1 MKNKLKRVTIATLS
15 ACMIANAVPIPGN
28 VAKAAVTQEMID
40 FTDENS
46 QGGWVKDGAN
56 GTITF
61 QNGEGDD
68 GFMVLESAGES
79 FFKYGN
85 SKTRQDGILEMD
97 LTLTKGPNGARM
109 LILFRYNSSSDWE
122 GIGVDGTHWFWQKGS
137 SNWGDL
143 NSTKTTFDASD
154 INQKHHIKLEY
165 RGKQIKVYQDGEVII
180 DQTVDAFSDTM
191 SGQIGMRVWG
201 EPTETHGCALKFDN
215 IKTSDIF
222 SAVSIDPKS
231 VKLEQDTAAAQDI
244 EVAITGENTLS
255 AIKNGSEVLERGTDY
270 TVNGQNVTIKTTY
283 LEKIKSQSSTK
294 LVFEFEDGQTQTF
307 TININIPEPT
317 VSYTRNFAA
326 DGADGFTKKSG
337 SGSMSLENG
346 AMKLQGDGVFIDDN
360 SASLKDQEIEFT
372 YDPMNDNCD
381 MGQFSGM

>member
-1 MKNKLKRVTIATLS
+1 MEGRVYEKQIKESYHCNFICLYDCKCGTDT
-15 ACMIANAVPIPGN
+15 GN

-283 LEKIKSQSSTK
+283 LEKRSKVNPVQSWFLNSK
-294 LVFEFEDGQTQTF
+294 MGRHRHSRLILTF
-307 TININIPEPT
+307 
-317 VSYTRNFAA
+317 RNRRYP
-326 DGADGFTKKSG
+326 
-337 SGSMSLENG
+337 
-346 AMKLQGDGVFIDDN
+346 I
-360 SASLKDQEIEFT
+360 QEILRQTEQT
-372 YDPMNDNCD
+372 ALRKRVEAVL
-381 MGQFSGM
+381 